1 MDHEASYIMT
11 RATVVAEV
19 AHRGQVGIR
28 ASVVSHINMS
38 SHGGDGWEEMTCT
51 ALYTEVVVVGSNKE
65 ILVGGV
71 GRKQKSG
78 LSYRVLEGGWRW
90 LWTL

>member
-19 AHRGQVGIR
+19 THRGQVG
-28 ASVVSHINMS
+28 VSHINMS
-38 SHGGDGWEEMTCT
+38 SHGGYGWEEMTCT
-51 ALYTEVVVVGSNKE
+51 ALYTEVVVVGSSKE